1 MAATDQAPPVAGE
14 REGYS
19 LSQAVAVGINT
30 TSPAYSL
37 ASILGPMALLVG
49 FATPVVLLVSFIP
62 MALTSV
68 AFLYLNRRD
77 PDCGTT
83 FSWVTRAMGP
93 MPGFIAGW
101 VIAATGIIVIGSL
114 SETAITY
121 GLLIFGLDD
130 LAASRVIVIGGA
142 SVLIVIMVVLA
153 IMGADSSIKL
163 QSVLTYV
170 QVGILLAFGV
180 FAFVSAWRYGLPG
193 LGEEWFNPFYWG
205 AESLTAA
212 MLLGVFAFWG
222 WEAATNMSEECRKPT
237 DAGKAGVVST
247 IILLGTYVLVAIS
260 VVLYLG
266 QSNFE
271 PVGESGLV
279 LVDMSISVF
288 GPLSFLVL
296 LAVALS
302 ALASTQS
309 SFIPGSRAVLS
320 MARRG
325 ALPAKLGLM
334 HPRFKT
340 PWVSLSVL
348 AVIAVA
354 WYVAVSLLSE
364 NAMLD
369 SLSSLGI
376 LVAFYYALTG
386 FSCVIYYRKHVTAS
400 LKGFLFVGVGPII
413 GSLGLILMLVIA
425 VRSLWDP
432 ANSASGSAW
441 LGLAPP
447 ISIAVLVLVLAAIAL
462 VIRRIV
468 APTFFTSS
476 PPLVAN
482 VLDSPFMLDAE
493 KDVPEGGIVL
503 DCNDPMDRAM
513 RAIDAYAA
521 DDVDRKTP
529 IYLAFG
535 IKPPEV
541 QGEELDVVTTALAQ
555 LGDQTFTA
563 VIKRLKAM
571 GFTSIYRFYVDADSE
586 RSVQDVA
593 ERLNASAIWSAER
606 SADA

>member
-1 MAATDQAPPVAGE
+1 MTTPERATVVAD
-14 REGYS
+14 RPEGYS

-68 AFLYLNRRD
+68 SFLYLNRRD

-101 VIAATGIIVIGSL
+101 VIAATGILIIGSL
-114 SETAITY
+114 AETAVTY
-121 GLLIFGLDD
+121 GLLLFGLDD
-130 LAASRVIVIGGA
+130 LAASRAVVIGGA
-142 SVLIVIMVVLA
+142 SVLIVIMVALA
-153 IMGADSSIKL
+153 VAGADSSIKL
-163 QSVLTYV
+163 QSVLTYL

-180 FAFVSAWRYGLPG
+180 LAFVSAYRYGLPRFS
-193 LGEEWFNPFYWG
+193 EEWVNPFYWG
-205 AESLTAA
+205 AEALTAA

-237 DAGKAGVVST
+237 DAGKAGLVST
-247 IILLGTYVLVAIS
+247 VILLGTYVLVAIS

-266 QSNFE
+266 QSNFN
-271 PVGESGLV
+271 PVGDSGLV
-279 LVDMSISVF
+279 LVDMSVSVF

-296 LAVALS
+296 LAVAVS

-325 ALPAKLGLM
+325 ALPARLGLM

-340 PWVSLSVL
+340 PWVSLTML
-348 AVIAVA
+348 AVIAVT
-354 WYVAVSLLSE
+354 WFIAVSLVSE

-369 SLSSLGI
+369 TLSSLGI

-386 FSCVIYYRKHVTAS
+386 LSCVIYYRRHLTAS
-400 LKGFLFVGVGPII
+400 VKGFLLVGVGPII
-413 GSLGLILMLVIA
+413 GSVGLLVMLVIA
-425 VRSLWDP
+425 LRSLWDP
-432 ANSASGSAW
+432 ADSASGTAW

-447 ISIAVLVLVLAAIAL
+447 ISIAVLVLVLGVIAL

-468 APTFFTSS
+468 APAFFTSS
-476 PPLVAN
+476 APQVAH
-482 VLDSPFMLDAE
+482 VLESPFMLDAE

-503 DCNDPMDRAM
+503 DCNDPLERAM
-513 RAIDAYAA
+513 RAIDAYAMA
-521 DDVDRKTP
+521 DVDRATP
-529 IYLAFG
+529 LYLAFG
-535 IKPPEV
+535 IRPPGV
-541 QGEELDVVTTALAQ
+541 QGEEYETVTDALAQ
-555 LGDQTFTA
+555 LGERTFAIVT
-563 VIKRLKAM
+563 KRLKSM
-571 GFTSIYRFYVDADSE
+571 GFTSIFRFYVDADAK
-586 RSVQDVA
+586 RSVEEVA
-593 ERLNASAIWSAER
+593 ERLHARDVWSDHH
-606 SADA
+606 ADT

>member
-1 MAATDQAPPVAGE
+1 MAATDQAPPVAAE

-571 GFTSIYRFYVDADSE
+571 GFTSIFRFYVDADSE

>member
-1 MAATDQAPPVAGE
+1 MAATEQAPPATAE

-93 MPGFIAGW
+93 IPGFVAGW

-121 GLLIFGLDD
+121 GLLMFGQDD
-130 LAASRVIVIGGA
+130 LASNRALVIAAASLLIIVMVALAVI
-142 SVLIVIMVVLA
+142 
-153 IMGADSSIKL
+153 GADSSIKL

-180 FAFVSAWRYGLPG
+180 FALVSASRYGLPG
-193 LGEEWFNPFYWG
+193 FTAEWINPLYWG

-271 PVGESGLV
+271 PVGDSGLV

-468 APTFFTSS
+468 APGFFTSS
-476 PPLVAN
+476 PPQVAN

-503 DCNDPMDRAM
+503 DCNDPLDRAM
-513 RAIDAYAA
+513 RAIDTYAA
-521 DDVDRKTP
+521 DDVDRKIP

-541 QGEELDVVTTALAQ
+541 QGEEIDVVTTALAQ

-571 GFTSIYRFYVDADSE
+571 GFTSIHRFYVEADAE
-586 RSVQDVA
+586 QSVRDVA

-606 SADA
+606 VDG

>member
-1 MAATDQAPPVAGE
+1 MTTPERATVVAD
-14 REGYS
+14 RPEGYS

-130 LAASRVIVIGGA
+130 LAASRVIVMGGA
-142 SVLIVIMVVLA
+142 SVLIIIMVALA

-205 AESLTAA
+205 AESLSAA

-340 PWVSLSVL
+340 PWVSLSIL

-354 WYVAVSLLSE
+354 WYVTLSLLSE

-400 LKGFLFVGVGPII
+400 LKGFLMVGAGPII

-432 ANSASGSAW
+432 ANSASGTAW

-447 ISIAVLVLVLAAIAL
+447 ISIAVLMLVLGIIAL
-462 VIRRIV
+462 IVRRIV

-476 PPLVAN
+476 PPQVAN

-503 DCNDPMDRAM
+503 DCNDPLERAM
-513 RAIDAYAA
+513 RAIDTYVS

-541 QGEELDVVTTALAQ
+541 QGEEFEVVTTALAQ

-571 GFTSIYRFYVDADSE
+571 GFTSIYRFYVDADAE
-586 RSVQDVA
+586 ESVAQVA

-606 SADA
+606 VDG

>member
-1 MAATDQAPPVAGE
+1 MATTQQAPVTGE

-49 FATPVVLLVSFIP
+49 FATPVVLIVSFIP
-62 MALTSV
+62 MALTSL

-93 MPGFIAGW
+93 IPGFMAGW
-101 VIAATGIIVIGSL
+101 VIAATGILVIGSL
-114 SETAITY
+114 AETAVTY
-121 GLLIFGLDD
+121 TLLMFGQDD
-130 LAASRVIVIGGA
+130 LASNKVVILGGA
-142 SVLIVIMVVLA
+142 SLLIVVMVALA
-153 IMGADSSIKL
+153 IAGSDSSIKL
-163 QSVLTYV
+163 QSALTYL
-170 QVGILLAFGV
+170 QIGILLAFGV
-180 FAFVSAWRYGLPG
+180 FAVYTAWQYGLPRFTD
-193 LGEEWFNPFYWG
+193 EWINPLYWG

-247 IILLGTYVLVAIS
+247 IILLGTYVLVAVS
-260 VVLYLG
+260 VVLYMG
-266 QSNFE
+266 RSNFE

-296 LAVALS
+296 LAVAAS

-340 PWVSLSVL
+340 PWVSLL
-348 AVIAVA
+348 TLMVIAVV
-354 WYVAVSLLSE
+354 WFVGISLISE
-364 NAMLD
+364 SAMLD
-369 SLSSLGI
+369 TLSALGI

-386 FSCVIYYRKHVTAS
+386 LSCVIYYRKHVTAS
-400 LKGFLFVGVGPII
+400 IKGFLLVGVGPVI
-413 GSLGLILMLVIA
+413 GSIGLALMLVIA
-425 VRSLWDP
+425 IRSLWDP
-432 ANSASGSAW
+432 ATSATGTAW
-441 LGLAPP
+441 LGLSPP
-447 ISIAVLVLVLAAIAL
+447 IADAVFVIVLGIVVLI
-462 VIRRIV
+462 IRRFV
-468 APTFFTSS
+468 APRFFVSS
-476 PPLVAN
+476 PPQVAN

-493 KDVPEGGIVL
+493 KNVPEGGIVL
-503 DCNDPMDRAM
+503 DCNDPLDRAM

-521 DDVDRKTP
+521 DDVDRSTP

-535 IKPPEV
+535 IRPPEV
-541 QGEELDVVTTALAQ
+541 QGEEYDTVVTALAQ
-555 LGDQTFTA
+555 LGERTFA
-563 VIKRLKAM
+563 EVIKRLKAM
-571 GFTSIYRFYVDADSE
+571 GFTWVYRFYVDADAE
-586 RSVQDVA
+586 ESVADVA
-593 ERLNASAIWSAER
+593 ARLNASAVWTDHRVES
-606 SADA
+606 

>member
-1 MAATDQAPPVAGE
+1 MATTEQMPADTGE

-130 LAASRVIVIGGA
+130 LAASRVIVMGGA
-142 SVLIVIMVVLA
+142 SVLIIIMVALA

-205 AESLTAA
+205 AESLSAA

-340 PWVSLSVL
+340 PWVSLSIL

-354 WYVAVSLLSE
+354 WYVTLSLLSE

-400 LKGFLFVGVGPII
+400 LKGFLMVGAGPII

-432 ANSASGSAW
+432 ANSASGTAW

-447 ISIAVLVLVLAAIAL
+447 ISIAVLMLVLGIIAL
-462 VIRRIV
+462 IVRRIV

-476 PPLVAN
+476 PPQVAN

-503 DCNDPMDRAM
+503 DCNDPLERAM
-513 RAIDAYAA
+513 RAIDTYVS

-541 QGEELDVVTTALAQ
+541 QGEEFEVVTTALAQ

-571 GFTSIYRFYVDADSE
+571 GFTSIYRFYVDADAE
-586 RSVQDVA
+586 ESVAQVA

-606 SADA
+606 VDG